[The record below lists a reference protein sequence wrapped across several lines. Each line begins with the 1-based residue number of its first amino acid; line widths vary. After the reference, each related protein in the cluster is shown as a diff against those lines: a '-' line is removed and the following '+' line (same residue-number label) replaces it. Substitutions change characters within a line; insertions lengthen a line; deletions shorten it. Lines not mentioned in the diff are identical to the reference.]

1 MKHSIIAISALG
13 LLYGAGVYAA
23 EEPTE
28 VQTEAPQGTE
38 RVEIKTDEEK
48 VNYAPESENDKAIY
62 SLGYDLGT
70 ELKGH
75 ALELNSELLLQ
86 GITDAIDGNK
96 PLVKTTGRN
105 KALAQIRA
113 QRVQHN
119 LEQSQAFLA
128 ENAKKEGVV
137 TLESG
142 LQYKVIQA
150 GEGKGPQATNSV
162 TVNYRGSLVDG
173 TEFAN
178 SSERGKP
185 ATHQVKK
192 VIKGWREALP
202 LMKEGAKWVL
212 YIPPQLGYGKGGL
225 RNRIPPNSALIY
237 EVELIAVK

>member
-1 MKHSIIAISALG
+1 MKYSMIAVSALG
-13 LLYGAGVYAA
+13 LLYGLGVCAA
-23 EEPTE
+23 EGQGEAKTP
-28 VQTEAPQGTE
+28 APQATS
-38 RVEIKTDEEK
+38 VEISADKEK
-48 VNYAPESENDKAIY
+48 VNHAPESENDKAIY

-96 PLVKTTGRN
+96 PRVKTTSRN

-128 ENAKKEGVV
+128 ENAKKEGVQ
-137 TLESG
+137 TLTSG

-150 GEGKGPQATNSV
+150 GEGSSPQATNSV
-162 TVNYRGSLVDG
+162 TVNYRGSLIDG

-178 SSERGKP
+178 SAELGKP
-185 ATHQVKK
+185 ATYQMKK
-192 VIKGWREALP
+192 VIKGWREALL
-202 LMKEGAKWVL
+202 LMKEGDKWEL
-212 YIPPQLGYGKGGL
+212 YIPPQLGYGKRGL

-237 EVELIAVK
+237 EVELLAVK

>member
-1 MKHSIIAISALG
+1 MKYSMIAVSALG
-13 LLYGAGVYAA
+13 LLYGLGVCAA
-23 EEPTE
+23 EEQGEAKAP
-28 VQTEAPQGTE
+28 APQATN
-38 RVEIKTDEEK
+38 VEISADKEK
-48 VNYAPESENDKAIY
+48 VNHAPESDNDKAIY

-86 GITDAIDGNK
+86 GITDAIEGNK

-113 QRVQHN
+113 ERVQHN

-137 TLESG
+137 TLDSG

-150 GEGKGPQATNSV
+150 GEGKSPQATNSV
-162 TVNYRGSLVDG
+162 TVNYRGTLVDG
-173 TEFAN
+173 TEFD
-178 SSERGKP
+178 SSYDKGKP
-185 ATHQVKK
+185 ANYQLKK
-192 VIKGWREALP
+192 VIKGWREALL
-202 LMKEGAKWVL
+202 LMKEGDKWEL
-212 YIPPQLGYGKGGL
+212 YIPPQLAYGKRGL

>member
-1 MKHSIIAISALG
+1 MTMRYSCSAILTLALFNSASI
-13 LLYGAGVYAA
+13 AA
-23 EEPTE
+23 EA
-28 VQTEAPQGTE
+28 VAPQ
-38 RVEIKTDEEK
+38 
-48 VNYAPESENDKAIY
+48 SENDKAIY

-86 GITDAIDGNK
+86 GINDAIEGNK
-96 PLVKTTGRN
+96 PLVKTTSRN

-150 GEGKGPQATNSV
+150 GEGKSPQTTNSV
-162 TVNYRGSLVDG
+162 TVNYRGTLVDG

-178 SSERGKP
+178 SAELGKP
-185 ATHQVKK
+185 ATHQMKK
-192 VIKGWREALP
+192 VIKGWREALL
-202 LMKEGAKWVL
+202 LMKEGDKWEL
-212 YIPPQLGYGKGGL
+212 YIPPELGYGKRGL
-225 RNRIPPNSALIY
+225 RKTIPPNSALIY
-237 EVELIAVK
+237 EVELIAVKDTEKGKPSKPAGL

>member
-1 MKHSIIAISALG
+1 MKYSMIAVSALG
-13 LLYGAGVYAA
+13 LLYGLGVCAA
-23 EEPTE
+23 EGQGEAKT
-28 VQTEAPQGTE
+28 QAPQATNIETSTGE
-38 RVEIKTDEEK
+38 DKLS
-48 VNYAPESENDKAIY
+48 NAPESESDKAIY

-86 GITDAIDGNK
+86 GVKDAIDGNK
-96 PLVKTTGRN
+96 PLVKTTSRN

-113 QRVQHN
+113 ERVQHN

-137 TLESG
+137 TLDSG

-150 GEGKGPQATNSV
+150 GEGSSPQATNSV
-162 TVNYRGSLVDG
+162 TVNYRGTLVDG

-178 SSERGKP
+178 SAEQGKP
-185 ATHQVKK
+185 ATHQMKK
-192 VIKGWREALP
+192 VIKGWREALL
-202 LMKEGAKWVL
+202 LMKEGDKWEL
-212 YIPPQLGYGKGGL
+212 YIPPQLAYGKRGL

-237 EVELIAVK
+237 EVELLAVK

>member
-1 MKHSIIAISALG
+1 MKYSYFSILSLAL
-13 LLYGAGVYAA
+13 LSSVSVAA
-23 EEPTE
+23 EA
-28 VQTEAPQGTE
+28 VAPQS
-38 RVEIKTDEEK
+38 D
-48 VNYAPESENDKAIY
+48 NDKAIY
-62 SLGYDLGT
+62 SLGYDLGK

-86 GITDAIDGNK
+86 GINDAIEGNK
-96 PLVKTTGRN
+96 PLVKTTSRN

-137 TLESG
+137 TLDSG

-150 GEGKGPQATNSV
+150 GEGKSPQATNGV
-162 TVNYRGSLVDG
+162 TVNYRGRLIDG
-173 TEFAN
+173 TEFD
-178 SSERGKP
+178 SSYDKGKP
-185 ATHQVKK
+185 ANFQVKK
-192 VIKGWREALP
+192 VIKGWREALL
-202 LMKEGAKWVL
+202 LMKEGDKWEL
-212 YIPPQLGYGKGGL
+212 YIPPELGYGKRGL

>member
-1 MKHSIIAISALG
+1 MKYSYFSILSLALFSS
-13 LLYGAGVYAA
+13 VSIAA
-23 EEPTE
+23 EA
-28 VQTEAPQGTE
+28 VAPQS
-38 RVEIKTDEEK
+38 D
-48 VNYAPESENDKAIY
+48 NDKAIY
-62 SLGYDLGT
+62 SLGYDLGK

-86 GITDAIDGNK
+86 GINDAIEGNK
-96 PLVKTTGRN
+96 PLVKTTSRN

-137 TLESG
+137 TLDSG

-150 GEGKGPQATNSV
+150 GEGKSPQATNGV
-162 TVNYRGSLVDG
+162 TVNYRGRLIDG
-173 TEFAN
+173 TEFD
-178 SSERGKP
+178 SSYDKGKP
-185 ATHQVKK
+185 ANFQVKK
-192 VIKGWREALP
+192 VIKGWHEALL
-202 LMKEGAKWVL
+202 LMKEGDKWEL
-212 YIPPQLGYGKGGL
+212 YIPPELGYGKRGL